1 MARATNTGAVR
12 LFFLAATAAVGANPD
27 ASVGDSDTNTVVVK
41 TLDPD
46 VGKKLSIDTYAA
58 VGGMALKPSDK
69 EVEARRNV
77 KEIWQEAKEDN
88 ARTTS
93 KDHHGR
99 INKKKSR
106 SKRNMKKVK
115 RILSSEFQ
123 SAIAANFVQNTA
135 SESSTM
141 VVRGGSSSWNT
152 GWNTGWQDPWHDPWS
167 DNTGW
172 YEGSSKSSKVSK
184 VGDDWYDEGWHD
196 DGWLAYPWKGDDWV
210 AWSASGS
217 KSDKTGTD
225 DWWAGDHHNDWDTGW
240 GTHDDWN
247 TGWGNHDDWND
258 GWSKGQNIDWGKNR
272 NRKDNDWNNGWSKG
286 NDWGSWGKDKDW
298 DNGWGKDKDWNNEW
312 GKDKRWNSGG
322 GKWNDWSMDKHFKTY
337 PPTLSPTM
345 SPTFYPTF
353 YPTLSPTLAPTVTP
367 TWTPTFSP
375 TLTPTIGDPT
385 FTPTYSPTYLPTMFP
400 TISPTLF
407 PTIAPTIIPTLT
419 PTISPT
425 GEPTYYPTMTP
436 TTCPAFEQ
444 RVCCMSGSR
453 FECFELG
460 CNLNQCKCTPTLIR
474 ACCETGLN
482 GNQQGKCLDK
492 LGCTI
497 SKCKQSGKI
506 GD

>member
-27 ASVGDSDTNTVVVK
+27 ASVGDSDTNTVVY
-41 TLDPD
+41 
-46 VGKKLSIDTYAA
+46 YAA

-93 KDHHGR
+93 KDRHGR

-106 SKRNMKKVK
+106 SERNMKKVK

-135 SESSTM
+135 SDSSTM

-184 VGDDWYDEGWHD
+184 VGDDWYGYDDGWNN

-258 GWSKGQNIDWGKNR
+258 GWSKGKNIDRDKNR

-286 NDWGSWGKDKDW
+286 NDWGSWGKDKDWDNGWDKDKDW

-322 GKWNDWSMDKHFKTY
+322 GKWNDWSVDKHFKTY

-453 FECFELG
+453 PECFELG